1 MTAIKIYQPSSVE
14 PMIVEEPELL
24 TFIMNLRF
32 GDYYI
37 RYGSDT
43 VRERMI
49 PVEEEE
55 EDSKNSFM
63 FLNKQIP
70 SSDKEDEEHPPNCE
84 SCGDEMIKIPI
95 LKITNRDETVFFM
108 PMTCEWTMTV
118 NIVPIPKTDKL
129 EIKVNVINSYE
140 FEEEYDEEC
149 KICENNRFD
158 FEIVS
163 RVDNKFQLDTY
174 MFQNGP
180 FIPHPPIP
188 PNPKEELD
196 DTVLEDLK

>member
-14 PMIVEEPELL
+14 PKIIQEPELID
-24 TFIMNLRF
+24 FIMNLRF

-43 VRERMI
+43 VRERMV
-49 PVEEEE
+49 PLKEEDSTLTFLGPSKEEQEEEE
-55 EDSKNSFM
+55 ER
-63 FLNKQIP
+63 Q
-70 SSDKEDEEHPPNCE
+70 PNCE

-108 PMTCEWTMTV
+108 PMTCEWTMTI
-118 NIVPIPKTDKL
+118 NIVPIPPRAEKL
-129 EIKVNVINSYE
+129 EIKVNVISEYDN
-140 FEEEYDEEC
+140 EEDYDEEC
-149 KICENNRFD
+149 EICENNRFD
-158 FEIVS
+158 FEIVG

-174 MFQNGP
+174 MFQRGP

-188 PNPKEELD
+188 PDPKEELD